1 MSRSLRKAD
10 IASWMDGVVGWG
22 EGANHLLAW
31 AWGDSRVPFPIG
43 PPSQSADP
51 GGGHLPPSLDRH
63 KGEEAE
69 SRERVSEGR
78 EGKPGSSRSE
88 LGGAAGVALQQTHD
102 GRVAFGPADELL
114 QGQLEGPETP

>member
-1 MSRSLRKAD
+1 M
-10 IASWMDGVVGWG
+10 GGWG
-22 EGANHLLAW
+22 GARVLTTCWLGP
-31 AWGDSRVPFPIG
+31 WGNGRLPFSRAPAK
-43 PPSQSADP
+43 SADP
-51 GGGHLPPSLDRH
+51 GGGHLPPSLDGY

-78 EGKPGSSRSE
+78 EGKPGSSCSE

-114 QGQLEGPETP
+114 QGQLACGAKGAVLAGEGNSS